1 MDDFN
6 LNRFVT
12 AQDPVFNDVI
22 SELSS
27 GRKSSHWMWFVFPQL
42 KGLGMSHYSQF
53 YGISSREEAVAYLN
67 HELLGIRLRQ
77 VVSILLM
84 SNATNPEVIFGRT
97 DAMKLRSSLTL
108 FSSVDSSEEQS
119 FKKCLDKFF
128 FGMPD
133 EKTLALLS
141 QQN

>member
-1 MDDFN
+1 MDNLN

-12 AQDPVFNDVI
+12 AQDPVFDDVI
-22 SELSS
+22 SELSA

-42 KGLGMSHYSQF
+42 KGLGMSHYAQF
-53 YGISSREEAVAYLN
+53 YGLSGRDEALAYVN
-67 HELLGIRLRQ
+67 HALLGSRLKE

-108 FSSVDSSEEQS
+108 FASVDSSEEQI

-128 FGMPD
+128 FGMQD
-133 EKTLALLS
+133 ERTLSLLS
-141 QQN
+141 EQN

>member
-6 LNRFVT
+6 LTRFVT
-12 AQDPVFNDVI
+12 AQDPVYNTVI
-22 SELSS
+22 SELSL

-53 YGISSREEAVAYLN
+53 YGLSGREEALAYLN
-67 HELLGIRLRQ
+67 HELLGSRLKE
-77 VVSILLM
+77 VVAILLKL
-84 SNATNPEVIFGRT
+84 NATNPEVIFGRT

-108 FSSVDSSEEQS
+108 FASVDSSEEQT

-128 FGMPD
+128 LGMQD
-133 EKTLALLS
+133 ERTLSMLS

>member
-6 LNRFVT
+6 LNRFVA
-12 AQDPVFNDVI
+12 AQDPVFYDVI

-42 KGLGMSHYSQF
+42 KGLGMSHYSKF
-53 YGISSREEAVAYLN
+53 YGISGRDEALAYLN
-67 HELLGIRLRQ
+67 HALLGSRLKE

-108 FSSVDSSEEQS
+108 FASVDSSEEQI

-128 FGMPD
+128 FGMQD
-133 EKTLALLS
+133 ERTLSILS
-141 QQN
+141 

>member
-6 LNRFVT
+6 LCRFVT

-22 SELSS
+22 SELSA

-42 KGLGMSHYSQF
+42 KGLGMSHYSKF
-53 YGISSREEAVAYLN
+53 YGISGIEEALAYFN
-67 HELLGIRLRQ
+67 HELLGSRLRQ

-108 FSSVDSSEEQS
+108 FASVDTSEEQT

-128 FGMPD
+128 FGMQD
-133 EKTLALLS
+133 ERTLSMLS